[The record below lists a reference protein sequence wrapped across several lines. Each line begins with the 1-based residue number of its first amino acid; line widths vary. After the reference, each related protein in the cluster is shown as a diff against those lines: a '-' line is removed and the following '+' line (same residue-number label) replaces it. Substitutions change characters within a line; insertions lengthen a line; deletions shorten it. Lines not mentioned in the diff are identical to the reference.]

1 MCHQTVSLI
10 ARFLEAQGI
19 PTLCLASALDIM
31 EAGKPPRVVFL
42 DYPLGHTAGR
52 PFEPENQRMVLR
64 DALEAFEAIREPGSV
79 VRLPYRWSDSDDW
92 KNQDGN
98 PRRGD
103 VRAPRGTEPVYQT
116 EADRRAAERLSGE
129 PEPT

>member
-1 MCHQTVSLI
+1 MSLI

-19 PTLCLASALDIM
+19 PTLCLASALDVI
-31 EAGKPPRVVFL
+31 EAGKPPRVAFL
-42 DYPLGHTAGR
+42 DYPLGHSAGR
-52 PFEPENQRMVLR
+52 PFEPENQRRVLR
-64 DALEAFEAIREPGSV
+64 DALEAFEAIREPASV
-79 VRLPYRWSDSDDW
+79 VRLPYRWSDAGDW
-92 KNQDGN
+92 KPQDGN

-116 EADRRAAERLSGE
+116 EADRRAAERRSGE

>member
-19 PTLCLASALDIM
+19 PTLCLASALDII
-31 EAGKPPRVVFL
+31 EAGKPPRATFL
-42 DYPLGHTAGR
+42 DYPLGNTAGR
-52 PFEPENQRMVLR
+52 PFEPENQRMILR

-79 VRLPYRWSDSDDW
+79 VRLRYRWSDSDDW
-92 KNQDGN
+92 KTQNVN

-116 EADRRAAERLSGE
+116 ESDRGAAERLSGE

>member
-1 MCHQTVSLI
+1 VCLI

-19 PTLCLASALDIM
+19 PTLCLASALDIT
-31 EAGKPPRVVFL
+31 EAGNPPRVVLL

-64 DALEAFEAIREPGSV
+64 DTLEAFEAIREPGSI
-79 VRLPYRWSDSDDW
+79 VRLRYRWSDSDDW
-92 KNQDGN
+92 KTRNVS
-98 PRRGD
+98 PHRGD

-116 EADRRAAERLSGE
+116 EADRRAAERCSGE
-129 PEPT
+129 AEPI